1 MRLSPF
7 CLWFL
12 ILLLDLIVHCGDV
25 NAAKIGSSQKSSGPQ
40 KVVAASARVYPI
52 DSSSGEAFEGHFG
65 PTSLTRYTV
74 PQGPRHRDPSWT
86 GPWKCATCHKTNGKK
101 AAFCDR
107 CGDTWE
113 NGAPHAAQKQES
125 MESTD
130 QSWTY
135 RPWQDWRKSSQ
146 YRADSVSSTHSSVSS
161 HRGQPAASGKNKQKQ
176 NRRRGQP
183 KASQGRSKGKKG
195 NGKGDGGKA
204 PPVPPPPETPS
215 WPTLDN
221 ASFPALAALP
231 ASTSTTAP
239 NVNLQLAAEN
249 RMLVQLLRDAYPVAQ
264 DRPPDAKAAIDKSEQ
279 ELNKHVTKS
288 IHSATKSLDKA
299 QRLLTETTEARRRH
313 RSSWIA
319 HLTESIKTWETQLEA
334 FRKHSAA
341 LQDLA
346 QKPDPTLQP
355 PDRTFRD

>member
-1 MRLSPF
+1 
-7 CLWFL
+7 
-12 ILLLDLIVHCGDV
+12 
-25 NAAKIGSSQKSSGPQ
+25 
-40 KVVAASARVYPI
+40 
-52 DSSSGEAFEGHFG
+52 
-65 PTSLTRYTV
+65 
-74 PQGPRHRDPSWT
+74 
-86 GPWKCATCHKTNGKK
+86 
-101 AAFCDR
+101 
-107 CGDTWE
+107 
-113 NGAPHAAQKQES
+113 

-346 QKPDPTLQP
+346 QKARSDIAAARQDIQRLSSQDVNQATAAPVTPLPTDDASAEDPADIEEDRLRTQLQGILQSCASSLGVVVAAP
-355 PDRTFRD
+355 PEVQSIPSEEEQDQERAGSKRARSAEPGSGLPAS